1 VLVGGCC
8 HEYEVALLRDDEQK
22 ILLREVERSKFSAV
36 LASETAAGR
45 NWLMDAVQNAEPP
58 G

>member
-22 ILLREVERSKFSAV
+22 ILLREVERSRRIYDTSAK
-36 LASETAAGR
+36 
-45 NWLMDAVQNAEPP
+45 PP
-58 G
+58 SNSLLTRTPEGHR